1 MALFG
6 RRKPGFS
13 KEVELKPE
21 EIPGEFSD
29 ALDPAVNKDLDNPK
43 AEKLEYQHNAE
54 HVING
59 EQASTAE
66 KPDLLDY
73 LESLP
78 DVEDPFPPSKPED
91 EAPAEAVEKRPAQV
105 LADFIRK
112 RSAAAALTARKSLM
126 EEAENMEAADRR
138 HGAGRGLQGHSSRRW
153 AEGRVLL
160 FGREH
165 GKQLRHDCGAD

>member
-13 KEVELKPE
+13 KEVELKPK

-54 HVING
+54 RVMNG
-59 EQASTAE
+59 EEAPAAE

-78 DVEDPFPPSKPED
+78 DVEDPFPER
-91 EAPAEAVEKRPAQV
+91 AGGG
-105 LADFIRK
+105 
-112 RSAAAALTARKSLM
+112 AR
-126 EEAENMEAADRR
+126 
-138 HGAGRGLQGHSSRRW
+138 RG
-153 AEGRVLL
+153 
-160 FGREH
+160 
-165 GKQLRHDCGAD
+165 C

>member
-78 DVEDPFPPSKPED
+78 DVEDPFPPSEP
-91 EAPAEAVEKRPAQV
+91 
-105 LADFIRK
+105 
-112 RSAAAALTARKSLM
+112 
-126 EEAENMEAADRR
+126 EEAAPGLRYGLGGPA
-138 HGAGRGLQGHSSRRW
+138 HGPRGACPRQ
-153 AEGRVLL
+153 ELL
-160 FGREH
+160 RN
-165 GKQLRHDCGAD
+165 